1 MKFNNKTSGILA
13 FLLLMLLGV
22 TFFVGCDSAKES
34 AENVMD
40 KTEKAVDETA
50 ENVNDLADEAV
61 ENVNE
66 ELNNI
71 VDDNRFIGTWSGKFD
86 IRTGTMIITK
96 QEGNDFEGKV
106 TINLRTVINQDVKG
120 NFDPETN
127 KVIIKDQLRS
137 KFKGVYSGTL
147 SEDGTTI
154 SGNFKTNLDNKVYNF
169 SFSKK

>member
-1 MKFNNKTSGILA
+1 MKFNNKTPGVFICLSLILVSA
-13 FLLLMLLGV
+13 M
-22 TFFVGCDSAKES
+22 FFVSCDSAKEN
-34 AENVMD
+34 AENVVD
-40 KTEKAVDETA
+40 KTEEAATETA
-50 ENVNDLADEAV
+50 ENVKDLANETV

-66 ELNNI
+66 ELNKI
-71 VDDNRFIGTWSGKFD
+71 PDDNRFVGTWSGKFD
-86 IRTGTMIITK
+86 IRTATMVITK

-120 NFDPETN
+120 TFDAETK

-147 SEDGTTI
+147 SEDETTI
-154 SGNFKTNLDNKVYNF
+154 SGNFKTNLDNKNYNF